1 MSKNCFV
8 WTRVSTKYQEENGG
22 SLDDQK
28 CKCEVF
34 AKQNGYNIKGYFGG
48 KHESAKTPGT
58 MLKEMYNAIKKD
70 KTITHLII
78 SSVDRFS
85 RSVAQGSTIIY
96 ELTQLNVV
104 IVEAS
109 SSIDS
114 ATREGLMMIHFK
126 LGLAEWD
133 NGNRTDK
140 FTSGRKHCLESGV
153 YCGSLPLGYD
163 KEGKSISATFS
174 INETGR
180 LLRKAF
186 KWKLQGMANHHIINK
201 LSAYGLNV
209 SKQKLHKIL
218 TNPFYAGKIRH
229 KMLDGRIIDGNQPP
243 LISYEEFLRVQDI
256 LSSRTGVYIHKKES
270 PRFPLKRYVRCAKD
284 NTPFTAYTMKKR
296 NIDYYKCNLDGCRT
310 NVSAKKMHS
319 KYEDV
324 LGLFS
329 IPQQLNSFIREVIN
343 DVIAEDYN
351 DCKQAMTLLRK
362 QRGEYENKLKSCK
375 MRFGLGEIDE
385 DVFKLTNEM
394 LQERLDKITLEMA
407 NCKRDLSNTV
417 KRVDEVVAMCCDLGS
432 LWRESSLELSQKLQ
446 NLVFP
451 DGIFWDKE
459 IDNYRTIN
467 ANQVLDVI
475 TKISASYKNKK
486 EENSLKSSSLVNL
499 CARRDSNPHVSRH

>member
-114 ATREGLMMIHFK
+114 TTREGLMMIHFK

-140 FTSGRKHCLESGV
+140 FTSGRNHCLESGV

-209 SKQKLHKIL
+209 SKQKSIQHL
-218 TNPFYAGKIRH
+218 N
-229 KMLDGRIIDGNQPP
+229 
-243 LISYEEFLRVQDI
+243 
-256 LSSRTGVYIHKKES
+256 
-270 PRFPLKRYVRCAKD
+270 RFITLKV
-284 NTPFTAYTMKKR
+284 
-296 NIDYYKCNLDGCRT
+296 
-310 NVSAKKMHS
+310 VS
-319 KYEDV
+319 
-324 LGLFS
+324 
-329 IPQQLNSFIREVIN
+329 
-343 DVIAEDYN
+343 
-351 DCKQAMTLLRK
+351 T
-362 QRGEYENKLKSCK
+362 
-375 MRFGLGEIDE
+375 
-385 DVFKLTNEM
+385 
-394 LQERLDKITLEMA
+394 RLDTSGK
-407 NCKRDLSNTV
+407 
-417 KRVDEVVAMCCDLGS
+417 
-432 LWRESSLELSQKLQ
+432 
-446 NLVFP
+446 
-451 DGIFWDKE
+451 
-459 IDNYRTIN
+459 
-467 ANQVLDVI
+467 
-475 TKISASYKNKK
+475 
-486 EENSLKSSSLVNL
+486 
-499 CARRDSNPHVSRH
+499 